1 VRPLA
6 LLIAVLAALSLLTPP
21 ASASPTT
28 IITVGTSIEAGVGVN
43 PGESWPSR
51 LDARTDATVTD
62 LSLGGGAYTAPN
74 SVGDTIRKHVE
85 QAIEQHPDVIILGGP
100 VNDLVRLSDVTPL
113 REAVFDAANA
123 VQAAGIRV
131 VVVGIF
137 PFSDGGAFA
146 AGWWPTLEQR
156 RTTYNQ
162 WASYM
167 YGNAYVDLTWC
178 LHETTSYRADARWFR
193 DGLHPTRVGDA
204 VIAECFPLERLG

>member
-1 VRPLA
+1 
-6 LLIAVLAALSLLTPP
+6 
-21 ASASPTT
+21 
-28 IITVGTSIEAGVGVN
+28 
-43 PGESWPSR
+43 
-51 LDARTDATVTD
+51 
-62 LSLGGGAYTAPN
+62 
-74 SVGDTIRKHVE
+74 
-85 QAIEQHPDVIILGGP
+85 
-100 VNDLVRLSDVTPL
+100 VTPL

-162 WASYM
+162 WAAYM

-178 LHETTSYRADARWFR
+178 LHETTAT
-193 DGLHPTRVGDA
+193 GPTRAGSATDCTPPASVTRSSPNASRWKGWA
-204 VIAECFPLERLG
+204 SRGPSSGPARRTRRQPR